1 MKLLPLAALVLLDG
15 CGNLNEMIMGYTTPD
30 WRAVAK
36 SRDGRQFVTDGAIAL
51 NVKVAEFEALP
62 EGESKAWFSEALYL
76 HSVAERQELF
86 GLGDI
91 KASEG
96 NPSIVVG
103 PGELQLEEV
112 HVSYL
117 RNAIASKHR
126 VAFWQH
132 SRMQPVIIVFDGV
145 GEGAFEAVGPAL
157 GRRSQEPIDLVGVVV
172 VRRRDA
178 KHVAANGDVDARSL

>member
-1 MKLLPLAALVLLDG
+1 MDRKPAVWTLLPLVALATLVG
-15 CGNLNEMIMGYTTPD
+15 CGNLHEMIMGYTTPE
-30 WRAVAK
+30 WKSVAQL
-36 SRDGRQFVTDGAIAL
+36 RDGRQFVTDGAIAL
-51 NVKVAEFEALP
+51 NVKVAEADPLP
-62 EGESKAWFSEALYL
+62 DAESKAWFSEALYL

-86 GLGDI
+86 SLGDI

-117 RNAIASKHR
+117 RHKIASSHR

-132 SRMQPVIIVFDGV
+132 SRMQPVVIVLDGN
-145 GEGAFEAVGPAL
+145 GEGALKPLAQ
-157 GRRSQEPIDLVGVVV
+157 R
-172 VRRRDA
+172 
-178 KHVAANGDVDARSL
+178 